1 MKHHYPVRALSL
13 LCALAIF
20 VSLIPAVSAAPA
32 DGTQKTALETALENA
47 VVQDAVT
54 PAGVQLNLFDYWV
67 DTRTSTDTQT
77 EYANVKDSGINKDH
91 YLKFISSGPTQT
103 GADNINQWTGSSS
116 PKSGIVKDRL
126 SGGYPVLTS
135 GKYYGAGQIDK
146 TQEQSLA
153 YLFDQSQQIDAATE
167 GGTPTGTIGKK
178 AFWDVAGLL
187 RVGKD
192 GYYYYNANQSNVD
205 ENKYESANYACFNEK
220 TNAFTLYNN
229 WAVKSGGSSGIQ
241 GQFFPFTDPKTVF
254 ALGSNNALTQASIS
268 SDSNAIHHYFGMT
281 MTSRFV
287 QRYNGKTTED
297 GNEAM
302 TFEFSGDD
310 DVWIFIDGVLVADLG
325 GIHDQAS
332 TTINFKTGVIKVDG
346 QADTTLKAKMGS
358 VYTDSTYWNDNTFAN
373 DTYHTLKL
381 FYLER
386 GGTDSNLAMKFN
398 LAYVPETDGIKVDQF
413 GTRLNGVEFDLYAA
427 KANPDTSSSERYVID
442 TSKGADGLLATGTTD
457 SGGRF
462 VLNDDTGG
470 HISLNELTDKHN
482 VEYLILQ
489 ERPEGREGYR
499 RDENIYLVLTSN
511 DTVSILFND
520 MEHRWTTG
528 TYAGLKG
535 TVSTS
540 ESVQLVD
547 ANRNPLGAESAYTDK
562 DGNVLISTDG
572 KAHLAAGGTLFAVIM
587 RRLDNV
593 GTSVPYDSDTWGVV
607 TGSALS
613 GWRVYERGT
622 GQAGYRE
629 AVIKALNAGAA
640 DNGNAVAFKLT
651 TNGAYMAEL
660 KYCPG
665 DLREYYY
672 WTGNIVND
680 SNEKDTAY
688 SVAFFYT
695 TGDLAE
701 ASLDNTY
708 PVDGSGFERQ
718 FAATIYIPNVKHYLN
733 VQKVDETGKAVPE
746 ATFSLYEKDDLTI
759 TGTGWSV
766 KEGKSAYDTV
776 ITGRDGKGSSR
787 PQERACSPRANTTSL
802 RTARLWATRSTPRLS
817 P

>member
-178 AFWDVAGLL
+178 TFWDVAGLL

-398 LAYVPETDGIKVDQF
+398 LAYVPETDGIKIDQD
-413 GTRLNGVEFDLYAA
+413 GTLLPGVQFDLYAA
-427 KANPDTSSSERYVID
+427 KRTGNGDGPYTYTKVDPDSSTTAIESIG
-442 TSKGADGLLATGTTD
+442 SGTTD
-457 SGGRF
+457 ENGRF
-462 VLNDDTGG
+462 VLTNADD
-470 HISLNELTDKHN
+470 IAVSLNDLNKRDIR
-482 VEYLILQ
+482 YLILE
-489 ERPEGREGYR
+489 ERNENRTGYR
-499 RDENIYLVLTSN
+499 HDDSIYLELYDHKLDTVLLNDENTPSKI
-511 DTVSILFND
+511 DD
-520 MEHRWTTG
+520 
-528 TYAGLKG
+528 
-535 TVSTS
+535 S
-540 ESVQLVD
+540 EIIKM
-547 ANRNPLGAESAYTDK
+547 AESA
-562 DGNVLISTDG
+562 
-572 KAHLAAGGTLFAVIM
+572 
-587 RRLDNV
+587 
-593 GTSVPYDSDTWGVV
+593 
-607 TGSALS
+607 
-613 GWRVYERGT
+613 E
-622 GQAGYRE
+622 
-629 AVIKALNAGAA
+629 
-640 DNGNAVAFKLT
+640 
-651 TNGAYMAEL
+651 
-660 KYCPG
+660 
-665 DLREYYY
+665 
-672 WTGNIVND
+672 
-680 SNEKDTAY
+680 
-688 SVAFFYT
+688 
-695 TGDLAE
+695 
-701 ASLDNTY
+701 
-708 PVDGSGFERQ
+708 PV
-718 FAATIYIPNVKHYLN
+718 K
-733 VQKVDETGKAVPE
+733 
-746 ATFSLYEKDDLTI
+746 
-759 TGTGWSV
+759 
-766 KEGKSAYDTV
+766 
-776 ITGRDGKGSSR
+776 
-787 PQERACSPRANTTSL
+787 
-802 RTARLWATRSTPRLS
+802 
-817 P
+817 